1 MIATLNSTIPRFG
14 VVAEAPSEEPIAPHF
29 GYENTNVEYI
39 LHMPTNWGFRIK
51 EAEDEEFSDKNE
63 KIEIFDEET
72 G

>member
-1 MIATLNSTIPRFG
+1 MLATLNSTIPRFG